1 MKTIV
6 TGCSWTDRNYKSHHL
21 PDIDTSWKKWDEH
34 LGDSYGWDIIN
45 VGQSGAGNDY
55 ILDRALE
62 VIHDNDSFEGGSN
75 IERCVVALSEWAR
88 CMLPNGVGVNPG
100 LLTSVFDDNG
110 EMHPRKLKLN
120 HQTAL
125 KFFEVYPFDERFQ
138 KQRVKDNLYKI
149 YRFIDTCNDKDI
161 EVIIFQMIPALEAF
175 KDFCS
180 TKEWLILNN
189 MLLNDPYFARI
200 EQLIKDNHNVKIM
213 GWPFNPP
220 MGGSCMLDDLE
231 KEMKNGTWAID
242 TTDGHPNAMGH
253 EVISN
258 LFMKWYSNEL

>member
-100 LLTSVFDDNG
+100 LMTSVFNDNG
-110 EMHPRKLKLN
+110 ELHPRKLKLN

-149 YRFIDTCNDKDI
+149 YRFIDTCNDKD
-161 EVIIFQMIPALEAF
+161 
-175 KDFCS
+175 
-180 TKEWLILNN
+180 
-189 MLLNDPYFARI
+189 RI
-200 EQLIKDNHNVKIM
+200 EQLIRDNHNVKIM

-220 MGGSCMLDDLE
+220 MGGSCMLDDLQ

-258 LFMKWYSNEL
+258 LFMKWYSSEL